1 MTQRKSGAATKR
13 PRASTARKKQKVE
26 DIPPLPNYDPSNPDP
41 EQLVRVNLA
50 EVGARRLQQTLQQHK
65 PTGPEL
71 TGGDLDADWQA
82 AESVGDEAV
91 GGHAPTPDQ
100 SVVDELGHAI
110 GFDEKEGE
118 LHTLEERAARRDH
131 DRWELDR
138 RSADTEPLDLTADYE
153 STIRGLT

>member
-1 MTQRKSGAATKR
+1 MTQRKSGTATKR
-13 PRASTARKKQKVE
+13 QSNGRATKKNRND
-26 DIPPLPNYDPSNPDP
+26 DIPPLPNYDLSNPDA
-41 EQLVRVNLA
+41 EELVRENLA
-50 EVGARRLQQTLQQHK
+50 EIGARRTQQTLEQHK

-118 LHTLEERAARRDH
+118 LHSLEERAAGRDH
-131 DRWELDR
+131 NRWELDR
-138 RSADTEPLDLTADYE
+138 RSADNEP
-153 STIRGLT
+153 SI

>member
-1 MTQRKSGAATKR
+1 MTRRKSGTATKR
-13 PRASTARKKQKVE
+13 QRNGRVTKKKKDDE
-26 DIPPLPNYDPSNPDP
+26 IPPRPNDGLTIPDQ
-41 EQLVRVNLA
+41 EELVLENLA
-50 EVGARRLQQTLQQHK
+50 EIGARRTQQTLEQHK

-82 AESVGDEAV
+82 AEAVGDEAV

-110 GFDEKEGE
+110 GFDEKDGE
-118 LHTLEERAARRDH
+118 LHSLEERAAKRDH

-138 RSADTEPLDLTADYE
+138 RSADTEPRSE
-153 STIRGLT
+153 E

>member
-13 PRASTARKKQKVE
+13 PRASTSRKKEKRG
-26 DIPPLPNYDPSNPDP
+26 DIAPLPNYDLSNPDP
-41 EQLVRVNLA
+41 EQLVRGNLA
-50 EVGARRLQQTLQQHK
+50 EVGARRTQQTLEQHK
-65 PTGPEL
+65 PAGPEL

-118 LHTLEERAARRDH
+118 LHTLEERAANRDH
-131 DRWELDR
+131 NRWELDR
-138 RSADTEPLDLTADYE
+138 RSADTEP
-153 STIRGLT
+153 SI

>member
-1 MTQRKSGAATKR
+1 MTRRKSSKA
-13 PRASTARKKQKVE
+13 KKVDE
-26 DIPPLPNYDPSNPDP
+26 DIPALPNYDLSNPDQ
-41 EQLVRVNLA
+41 EELVRENLA
-50 EVGARRLQQTLQQHK
+50 EVGARRTSQDLEQHK
-65 PTGPEL
+65 STGPEL

-118 LHTLEERAARRDH
+118 LKSLEERAAQRDH
-131 DRWELDR
+131 NRWELDR
-138 RSADTEPLDLTADYE
+138 RSADSEP
-153 STIRGLT
+153 SS

>member
-1 MTQRKSGAATKR
+1 MTQRKSGAAAKR
-13 PRASTARKKQKVE
+13 SSASTPRKKRKGG
-26 DIPPLPNYDPSNPDP
+26 DIPPLPNYDLSNPDQ
-41 EQLVRVNLA
+41 EELVRENLA
-50 EVGARRLQQTLQQHK
+50 EVGARRTQQTLEQHK

-82 AESVGDEAV
+82 AEAVGDEAV

-118 LHTLEERAARRDH
+118 LHTLEERSANRDH
-131 DRWELDR
+131 NRWELDR
-138 RSADTEPLDLTADYE
+138 RSADTEPSA
-153 STIRGLT
+153 

>member
-13 PRASTARKKQKVE
+13 SRASGTKKKHKTE
-26 DIPPLPNYDPSNPDP
+26 DIAPLPNYDQSNPDP

-50 EVGARRLQQTLQQHK
+50 EVGARRLQQTLELHK

-110 GFDEKEGE
+110 GFDEREGE
-118 LHTLEERAARRDH
+118 LHTLEERVARRDH

-138 RSADTEPLDLTADYE
+138 RSADTEPLDLAADYE

>member
-1 MTQRKSGAATKR
+1 MMTQRKSGTAAKR
-13 PRASTARKKQKVE
+13 QSNGRVTRKKKVD
-26 DIPPLPNYDPSNPDP
+26 DIPPLPNYDLSNPDQ
-41 EQLVRVNLA
+41 EELVRENLA
-50 EVGARRLQQTLQQHK
+50 EVGARRTQQTLEQHK

-82 AESVGDEAV
+82 AEAVGDEAV

-118 LHTLEERAARRDH
+118 LHTLEERSANRDH
-131 DRWELDR
+131 NRWELDR
-138 RSADTEPLDLTADYE
+138 RSADTEPSA
-153 STIRGLT
+153 

>member
-1 MTQRKSGAATKR
+1 MTQRKSSKSTKQQ
-13 PRASTARKKQKVE
+13 TE
-26 DIPPLPNYDPSNPDP
+26 DIPQLPNYDLSDRDQ
-41 EQLVRVNLA
+41 EKLVQEKIDQVRKGISQDL
-50 EVGARRLQQTLQQHK
+50 EPHK

-71 TGGDLDADWQA
+71 TGGDIDADWQA

-118 LHTLEERAARRDH
+118 LHTLEERVARRDH
-131 DRWELDR
+131 NRWELDR
-138 RSADTEPLDLTADYE
+138 RSADTEP
-153 STIRGLT
+153 SI

>member
-13 PRASTARKKQKVE
+13 PGASRARKKQKVE
-26 DIPPLPNYDPSNPDP
+26 DIQPLPNYDLSNPDP
-41 EQLVRVNLA
+41 EQLVRENLA
-50 EVGARRLQQTLQQHK
+50 EIGARRTQQTLEQHK

-100 SVVDELGHAI
+100 SVVDEIGHAI

-118 LHTLEERAARRDH
+118 LHTLEERVAKRDH

-138 RSADTEPLDLTADYE
+138 RSADTEPFDQTAD
-153 STIRGLT
+153 